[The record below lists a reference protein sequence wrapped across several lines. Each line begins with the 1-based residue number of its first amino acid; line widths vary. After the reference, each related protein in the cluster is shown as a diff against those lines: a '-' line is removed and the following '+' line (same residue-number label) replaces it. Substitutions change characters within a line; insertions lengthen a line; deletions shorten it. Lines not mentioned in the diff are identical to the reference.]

1 MEDIDVVNPSVADG
15 DGVISTEES
24 TAGVEEGTTESDV
37 VEIDIVGV
45 VSTVETLADVK
56 GTSCD
61 VIDKVTVG
69 MTSKVESE
77 EIED

>member
-1 MEDIDVVNPSVADG
+1 MEDIDVVNPSVADD
-15 DGVISTEES
+15 DGVISTVVS
-24 TAGVEEGTTESDV
+24 TAGVEEGPTESDV

-45 VSTVETLADVK
+45 VSTVETLVDVK
-56 GTSCD
+56 GTSSD

-77 EIED
+77 ERED